1 MLAIIAKKAASEV
14 KGVVWIS
21 AIFYA
26 TCWSE
31 LRLPQRWKGKPLR
44 R

>member
-26 TCWSE
+26 PAGVS
-31 LRLPQRWKGKPLR
+31 
-44 R
+44 